1 MKYLLALE
9 YAQEIKDLLEPYTL
23 RCEIAGGIRRQKEEP
38 HDIELVAIPKFGN
51 TYNVWNQLCITN
63 ILDSKIWMLYE
74 EGIVQKGDADKAGK
88 KAPCGPKYYRL
99 KYKGEKLDIFSVI
112 PPAQWGTVFLIRTG
126 DADFS
131 HEFVTRLWKFNLRS
145 VDGHIERIW
154 AHSELMKRHPEK
166 YAPIVENTP
175 EEIDAFNLCHMG
187 FIEPKDRN
195 KDFFLK
201 LKEAGE

>member
-1 MKYLLALE
+1 MKYSLALE
-9 YAQEIKDLLEPYTL
+9 YAEEIKQILSPFCE
-23 RCEIAGGIRRQKEEP
+23 RIEIAGGIRRQKEEP
-38 HDIELVAIPKFGN
+38 HDIELVCVPIFLPSTNAFGLTDYDN
-51 TYNVWNQLCITN
+51 EMN
-63 ILDSKIWMLYE
+63 ILDETIKGMLRKSD
-74 EGIVQKGDADKAGK
+74 INLIRNGDSDKAGK

-99 KYKGEKLDIFSVI
+99 KYRGEKLDIFSVI

-145 VDGHIERIW
+145 VDGHIE
-154 AHSELMKRHPEK
+154 SFG
-166 YAPIVENTP
+166 ENENGKILRTP

-195 KDFFLK
+195 KDIFLR